1 MKWRSRSQFLNPLNS
16 IGHRVG
22 WAVQSTTRESTHLPV
37 FFHRIVVELERTS
50 ARTQIAKGVYVTAV
64 GFFLLI
70 VIMPAIAGI
79 LVQLFT
85 LPSIALTPDVA
96 ARMQSAVAWSFI
108 IGLSV
113 SSLDILAG
121 VPLAWI
127 IVRKRG
133 NWTTILDSLADIPFV
148 IPTVA
153 LGFSILEFWSSPSGI
168 SIIFGAKTLV
178 TSGMVLIMLLHFA
191 FSFPVIVRVMVGELL
206 NYRETYEVAARTLG
220 ASALTAVRT
229 ITLPILRSG
238 VLAAFLLALARSLS
252 ETGATIVVAGT
263 FENGTVFIKNVY
275 DAGLNAA
282 VVTASLVL
290 IATSLAMFAAI
301 KVISPRLQVA
311 PLKVWP
317 GLERKLSSSSAVTIR
332 NIGSLLVFLMFVLL
346 PCLFIAFPAV
356 EAVAAGTVSEAVAGI
371 GPWSS
376 FWSSMLLSYIV
387 AILATV
393 VNIVSGLPVAI
404 LIARNR
410 FGGIAARIVDALVD
424 LPIIV
429 PSLALGVSMTFFWGN
444 MGALPEFWVLVLAHT
459 TITYSY
465 FVRAMAA
472 AVQGIALELEETA
485 KTLGATPLRIFR
497 KITLPL
503 TKYSLLSGAILVFT
517 RSVDE
522 TGATSAVS
530 KTLKTAP
537 ILLVDWIKGVV
548 PVTSSERALGVGFL
562 VLTSFLALIALRL
575 ITFRQP
581 KRRS

>member
-1 MKWRSRSQFLNPLNS
+1 
-16 IGHRVG
+16 
-22 WAVQSTTRESTHLPV
+22 VQSTTRQSADPPTL
-37 FFHRIVVELERTS
+37 FHRIVIELERIS
-50 ARTQIAKGVYVTAV
+50 ARAQVARGVYIVAV

-70 VIMPAIAGI
+70 VITPAIAGI

-85 LPSIALTPDVA
+85 LPSLALSPDVA
-96 ARMQSAVAWSFI
+96 ARMQNAVAWSFI

-121 VPLAWI
+121 IPLAWM

-133 NWTTILDSLADIPFV
+133 NWATILDSLADIPFV

-153 LGFSILEFWSSPSGI
+153 LGFSILEFWGSPSGI
-168 SIIFGAKTLV
+168 SIIFGAQALI

-191 FSFPVIVRVMVGELL
+191 FSFPVIVRVMVGEFL

-220 ASALTAVRT
+220 ASTLTAVRT
-229 ITLPILRSG
+229 ITMPILRSG

-252 ETGATIVVAGT
+252 ETGATIVVAGA
-263 FENGTVFIKNVY
+263 FENGTVFIKNVH

-290 IATSLAMFAAI
+290 ITTSLAVFAAI
-301 KVISPRLQVA
+301 KVISPRLRVA

-317 GLERKLSSSSAVTIR
+317 NLERKLSRSSAVSIR
-332 NIGSLLVFLMFVLL
+332 NLGSLLVFLMFVLL
-346 PCLFIAFPAV
+346 PCLFIAFPAI
-356 EAVAAGTVSEAVAGI
+356 EAVAAGTVTEAVAGV
-371 GPWSS
+371 GPWAS
-376 FWSSMLLSYIV
+376 FWSSMLLSYVV
-387 AILATV
+387 AILATLL
-393 VNIVSGLPVAI
+393 NIIFGLPIAI

-410 FGGIAARIVDALVD
+410 FGGRATRIVDALVD

-429 PSLALGVSMTFFWGN
+429 PSLALGVSLTFFWGN
-444 MGALPEFWVLVLAHT
+444 MGSLPEFWVLVLAHT

-472 AVQGIALELEETA
+472 AIQGIASELEETA

-537 ILLVDWIKGVV
+537 ILLVDWIKGTV

-562 VLTSFLALIALRL
+562 VLTSFLVLVVLRL
-575 ITFRQP
+575 ITLRQP
-581 KRRS
+581 KRRY

>member
-1 MKWRSRSQFLNPLNS
+1 MQSATHETESASTLLH
-16 IGHRVG
+16 GL
-22 WAVQSTTRESTHLPV
+22 AVK
-37 FFHRIVVELERTS
+37 LERFS
-50 ARTQIAKGVYVTAV
+50 AKPPISKGVYVAAV

-70 VIMPAIAGI
+70 VITPAIAGI
-79 LVQLFT
+79 VAQLIT
-85 LPSIALTPDVA
+85 LPSIALSPAVS

-113 SSLDILAG
+113 SSMDVLAG
-121 VPLAWI
+121 VPLAWL

-133 NWTTILDSLADIPFV
+133 NLTTILDSLADIPFV

-153 LGFSILEFWSSPSGI
+153 LGFSILEFWGSPSGI
-168 SIIFGAKTLV
+168 SAIFGGGALV
-178 TSGMVLIMLLHFA
+178 NSGTILIMLLHFS
-191 FSFPVIVRVMVGELL
+191 FSFPVIVRVMVGEFL
-206 NYRETYEVAARTLG
+206 NYRETYELAARTLG
-220 ASALTAVRT
+220 ASPLTAVRSIT
-229 ITLPILRSG
+229 IPILRSG
-238 VLAAFLLALARSLS
+238 VLAGFLLALARSLS

-263 FENGTVFIKNVY
+263 FENGTVFIKNAR
-275 DAGLNAA
+275 DAGLSAA

-290 IATSLAMFAAI
+290 IVTSLIVFAAI
-301 KVISPRLQVA
+301 KIISPRLRIA

-317 GLERKLSSSSAVTIR
+317 NLERKLSSSPIVAIR
-332 NIGSLLVFLMFVLL
+332 NAGSLLVFLFFVLL

-356 EAVAAGTVSEAVAGI
+356 EAVAAGTVSEAISGI
-371 GPWSS
+371 GPWTA
-376 FWSSMLLSYIV
+376 FWSSMLLSYTV
-387 AILATV
+387 AVLATL
-393 VNIVSGLPVAI
+393 VNIVSGLPVAV

-410 FGGIAARIVDALVD
+410 FGRKATRIVDALVD

-429 PSLALGVSMTFFWGN
+429 PSLALGVSLSFFWGN
-444 MGALPEFWVLVLAHT
+444 MGSVPEFWVLVLAHT

-472 AVQGIALELEETA
+472 AIQGIAPELEEAA
-485 KTLGATPLRIFR
+485 KTLGAAPLHIFR

-537 ILLVDWIKGVV
+537 VLLVDWIRGAVQ
-548 PVTSSERALGVGFL
+548 VTPYERALGVGFL
-562 VLTSFLALIALRL
+562 VLTSFLALVALRL
-575 ITFRQP
+575 ITLRGSRKSP
-581 KRRS
+581 

>member
-1 MKWRSRSQFLNPLNS
+1 MQ
-16 IGHRVG
+16 G
-22 WAVQSTTRESTHLPV
+22 TTRESAPTFLHGC
-37 FFHRIVVELERTS
+37 VVKLERLS
-50 ARTQIAKGVYVTAV
+50 ARAPIAKGVYVAAV

-70 VIMPAIAGI
+70 VITPAIAGI
-79 LVQLFT
+79 LAQLIT
-85 LPSIALTPDVA
+85 LPSITMSPLLS

-113 SSLDILAG
+113 SSMDVLAG
-121 VPLAWI
+121 VPLAWL
-127 IVRKRG
+127 IVRRRG
-133 NWTTILDSLADIPFV
+133 NLATILDSLADIPFV

-153 LGFSILEFWSSPSGI
+153 LGFSILEFWSSPGGI
-168 SIIFGAKTLV
+168 SVVFGAQSLV
-178 TSGMVLIMLLHFA
+178 NSGTILIMLLHFA
-191 FSFPVIVRVMVGELL
+191 FSFPVIVRVMVGEFL
-206 NYRETYEVAARTLG
+206 NYHETYEIAARTLG
-220 ASALTAVRT
+220 ASPLTAVRT

-252 ETGATIVVAGT
+252 ETGATIVVAGA
-263 FENGTVFIKNVY
+263 FENGTVFIKNAY
-275 DAGLNAA
+275 DAGLSAA

-290 IATSLAMFAAI
+290 IVASLIVFAAI
-301 KVISPRLQVA
+301 KIISPRLRIA
-311 PLKVWP
+311 PFKVWP
-317 GLERKLSSSSAVTIR
+317 NLEKKLSSSTIVAIR
-332 NIGSLLVFLMFVLL
+332 NIGSLLVFLVFVLL

-356 EAVAAGTVSEAVAGI
+356 EAVAAGSAGEAISAI
-371 GPWSS
+371 GPWAA

-387 AILATV
+387 AVLATL
-393 VNIVSGLPVAI
+393 VNIISGLPVAI

-410 FGGIAARIVDALVD
+410 FGRRATRIVDALVD

-429 PSLALGVSMTFFWGN
+429 PSLALGVSLSFFWGN
-444 MGALPEFWVLVLAHT
+444 MGSLPEFWVLVLAHT

-472 AVQGIALELEETA
+472 AIQGIAPELEETA
-485 KTLGATPLRIFR
+485 KTLGAAPLHIFR

-537 ILLVDWIKGVV
+537 ILLVDWIRGAVQ
-548 PVTSSERALGVGFL
+548 VTPSERALGVGFL
-562 VLTSFLALIALRL
+562 VLTSFLALVALRL
-575 ITFRQP
+575 IAL
-581 KRRS
+581 RSSSKSS

>member
-1 MKWRSRSQFLNPLNS
+1 LHGL
-16 IGHRVG
+16 
-22 WAVQSTTRESTHLPV
+22 
-37 FFHRIVVELERTS
+37 VVKLERFS
-50 ARTQIAKGVYVTAV
+50 ARAPIAKGVYVAAV

-70 VIMPAIAGI
+70 VITPAIAGI
-79 LVQLFT
+79 LVQLIT
-85 LPSIALTPDVA
+85 LPSIAMSPPVST
-96 ARMQSAVAWSFI
+96 RMQSAVAWSFI

-113 SSLDILAG
+113 SSMDVLAG
-121 VPLAWI
+121 IPLAWL

-133 NWTTILDSLADIPFV
+133 NLATILDSLADIPFV

-168 SIIFGAKTLV
+168 SVIFGGKSLV
-178 TSGMVLIMLLHFA
+178 NSGTVLILLLHFA
-191 FSFPVIVRVMVGELL
+191 FSFPVIVRVMVGEFL
-206 NYRETYEVAARTLG
+206 NYRETYEIAARTLG
-220 ASALTAVRT
+220 ASSLTAVRT
-229 ITLPILRSG
+229 ITIPILRSG

-252 ETGATIVVAGT
+252 ETGATIVVAGA
-263 FENGTVFIKNVY
+263 FENGTVFIKNAR
-275 DAGLNAA
+275 DAGLSAA

-290 IATSLAMFAAI
+290 IAASLVVFAAI
-301 KVISPRLQVA
+301 KIISPRLRIA

-317 GLERKLSSSSAVTIR
+317 NLERKLSSSPIVAIR
-332 NIGSLLVFLMFVLL
+332 NVGSLLVFLVFVLV

-356 EAVAAGTVSEAVAGI
+356 EAVAAGTVGEAISAI
-371 GPWSS
+371 GPWGS

-387 AILATV
+387 AVLATL
-393 VNIVSGLPVAI
+393 VNIISGLPVAI

-410 FGGIAARIVDALVD
+410 FGRRATRIVDALVD

-429 PSLALGVSMTFFWGN
+429 PSLALGVSLSFFWGN
-444 MGALPEFWVLVLAHT
+444 MGSLPEFWVLVLAHT

-472 AVQGIALELEETA
+472 AIQGIAPELEETA
-485 KTLGATPLRIFR
+485 ETLGATPLRIFR

-537 ILLVDWIKGVV
+537 VLLVDWIRGAVQ
-548 PVTSSERALGVGFL
+548 VTPSERALGVGFL
-562 VLTSFLALIALRL
+562 VLTSFLALVALRL
-575 ITFRQP
+575 ITL
-581 KRRS
+581 RSSTKSS